1 MVSPVSNSDLLKE
14 IQALRERVEALEQ
27 GMSSRLRVTLE
38 PIGERTFFG
47 QPVSIRATVTHEQGS
62 SPASGAQVTLITTW
76 GKLRSS
82 SILENQQGGSITVR
96 TDADGTAQVVLIP
109 PSAEELKDAQQA
121 AIETMLGLLD
131 ATAATPRD
139 TQAGLNE
146 MVRQYLWE
154 ANSLFREA
162 VDIYSSEFRSRVA
175 DSVNES
181 TRLDEWK
188 FFDSTIMAFAQKEAT
203 GQDAGSPVQAAAPLT
218 LHFKDWLAPWLETYL
233 DVANSQNAFL
243 DDLAGTKDL
252 GGDTSSLLDD
262 IYDRI
267 NDFAANQRGA
277 VGAFV
282 GRKVAEK
289 SLREF
294 ADSGIADLS
303 LDTQIAIANSLTVT
317 SDAITKGGALALAGI
332 KQSRANL
339 SQEIDTK
346 LSQGVTGSLA
356 GFHDALS
363 AAVTTSLQGFLESA
377 TKAKSDTL
385 TDFQTDLNTTKSNV
399 FAGLKTEIADQLSGS
414 LGSFKDDLGKA
425 RNDGLS
431 GFQNDV
437 DKSRSNIFKQF
448 QLDLTNVTTKS
459 FGDFQ
464 ADVTKNKT
472 DAFASFQQDVSRAR
486 ADSLT
491 GFQND
496 AVKVRSESLNA
507 FQTSLNDARTTSAK
521 DFQSDLNKSRTQSLG
536 DFQKEIDTVRTKNF
550 KDFQTDVTKQRTDSL
565 SGFQADVGQVRKDVF
580 TGFQNDVGTAKTDNV
595 KDFQTTLRTEAANLQ
610 LGARI
615 TQLEGSVRSVND
627 NVTTLRNDFR
637 RIRPNP

>member
-1 MVSPVSNSDLLKE
+1 MVSPVSDSDLLKE
-14 IQALRERVEALEQ
+14 IRALRERVEALEQ
-27 GMSSRLRVTLE
+27 GMRGRLRVTLE
-38 PIGERTFFG
+38 PISERAFFG
-47 QPVSIRATVTHEQGS
+47 QPVSIRATVTREDGGS
-62 SPASGAQVTLITTW
+62 PVSGAQVTLITTW

-82 SILENQQGGSITVR
+82 GILEKQQGSSVTVR
-96 TDADGTAQVVLIP
+96 TDAEGTAQVILIP
-109 PSAEELKDAQQA
+109 PSAEELQDSQQA
-121 AIETMLGLLD
+121 AIETMLDLLD
-131 ATAATPRD
+131 AKAATPRE
-139 TQAGLNE
+139 TQTGLNE

-162 VDIYSSEFRSRVA
+162 VDIYFSQFPSRVA
-175 DSVNES
+175 DPVNES
-181 TRLDEWK
+181 PRLDEWS
-188 FFDSTIMAFAQKEAT
+188 FFDSAIMAFVQQTAT
-203 GQDAGSPVQAAAPLT
+203 GQDSGNSVQAAATLT
-218 LHFKDWLAPWLETYL
+218 LRFKDWLAPWLETYL
-233 DVANSQNAFL
+233 DFANSQNAFL
-243 DDLAGTKDL
+243 GDLAGTKDL

-262 IYDRI
+262 LYDRI

-277 VGAFV
+277 VGTYV

-303 LDTQIAIANSLTVT
+303 LDTKVAISNSLTVT
-317 SDAITKGGALALAGI
+317 SDAIAKGGALALAGI

-339 SQEIDTK
+339 SEEIDTK

-356 GFHDALS
+356 GFHDALN

-385 TDFQTDLNTTKSNV
+385 TDFQTDLITAKSDL
-399 FAGLKTEIADQLSGS
+399 FAGFKTEITDQLAGS
-414 LGSFKDDLGKA
+414 LGSFKDDLGKV

-437 DKSRSNIFKQF
+437 DRSRTNIFKQF
-448 QLDLTNVTTKS
+448 QLDLNNARTKS

-464 ADVTKNKT
+464 ADVNKHKT
-472 DAFASFQQDVSRAR
+472 DVFAGFQQDVNRAR

-496 AVKVRSESLNA
+496 AVKVRSDSLNV
-507 FQTSLNDARTTSAK
+507 FQTSLNDARTASIK
-521 DFQSDLNKSRTQSLG
+521 DFQSDIGKTRTQSLG
-536 DFQKEIDTVRTKNF
+536 EFQKDVDTVRSKIF
-550 KDFQTDVTKQRTDSL
+550 KDFQTDVTKHRTDSL

-580 TGFQNDVGTAKTDNV
+580 TGFQTDIGNTKTDNV
-595 KDFQTTLRTEAANLQ
+595 KDFQNTLRTEAANLQ
-610 LGARI
+610 LGTRI
-615 TQLEGSVRSVND
+615 TRLEGSVKTVND
-627 NVTTLRNDFR
+627 NVSTLRNDFR